1 MRTLIITFILAL
13 TFCHSYADGTN
24 QQIARDWHL
33 VDNSVIVTGTLSM
46 VKEGI
51 AIIQSNEGQWTLEI
65 NKLHWKDRKYIIN
78 VLPTLQA
85 SSGFTAKDATNLVFR
100 LLALLLLVTVGTI
113 SMITTGD
120 SGIRVS
126 TVLFISTMLLC
137 IVFTSCGSVKAD
149 ARPENN
155 LMRQLINPET
165 NTAIPMTPPEQQ
177 YRSPLIA
184 HQAAQ
189 AWHN

>member
-33 VDNSVIVTGTLSM
+33 IDNSVIVTGTLST

-51 AIIQSNEGQWTLEI
+51 VIIEANEGQWTLEI
-65 NKLHWKDRKYIIN
+65 NKLHWKDRKYIIS
-78 VLPTLQA
+78 VLPTLKA
-85 SSGFTAKDATNLVFR
+85 ASGFTAKDATNLVFR

-155 LMRQLINPET
+155 LMRQLINAET
-165 NTAIPMTPPEQQ
+165 NTVSPTNKPEQQ

>member
-1 MRTLIITFILAL
+1 MRTLIATLILTLAFFYSSA
-13 TFCHSYADGTN
+13 TDSS
-24 QQIARDWHL
+24 QQISRDWHL
-33 VDNSVIVTGTLSM
+33 MDNSLIVTGTLAK

-51 AIIQSNEGQWTLEI
+51 VIIEANEGQWTLEV

-149 ARPENN
+149 ARRKNN
-155 LMRQLINPET
+155 LKGQLINAET
-165 NTAIPMTPPEQQ
+165 NTISPINKPEQQ